1 MDSFRGKKGALR
13 NYQKK
18 LYEYQEHEAETLIDI
33 AVIYLEDDQFEKAL
47 QNLQEALKTYEKL
60 NYLEGEAYTYDLIG
74 DTYLTTRNTKKALE
88 NYQKALKIYADID
101 SDLESEMEEKIREV
115 KQIETALNT
124 DKEVT
129 GSLVPEDF
137 IDELE
142 EKENTSIESLNNKP
156 DSDDENLIQAKKDLN
171 FDLKKLASE
180 IEEIILLLDQSEL
193 YSLYYNDP
201 HSHEMLQEALKSA
214 EIIEDWDGQGII
226 HLMMGENYLKLEN
239 SVDSLKQFQ
248 SALKIFENHSN
259 KKGEAIS
266 LLLIGALYYIFDK
279 KDEMY
284 MFFRNSLNIL
294 HEHNFKKEENRAIK
308 FIEMLSN

>member
-1 MDSFRGKKGALR
+1 MR

-33 AVIYLEDDQFEKAL
+33 AVIYLEDDEFLKAL

-60 NYLEGEAYTYDLIG
+60 NYLEGEAYTHDLIG

-88 NYQKALKIYADID
+88 HYQKAFKLYADID
-101 SDLESEMEEKIREV
+101 SSMENEMGEKIREV

-124 DKEVT
+124 NTEEAE
-129 GSLVPEDF
+129 SFVPEDF

-142 EKENTSIESLNNKP
+142 ENENTSIDSLNP
-156 DSDDENLIQAKKDLN
+156 TPTDSEDENLIKKVKKDSN
-171 FDLKKLASE
+171 FDLKELSSE

-201 HSHEMLQEALKSA
+201 HSQEMLQEALKSA
-214 EIIEDWDGQGII
+214 EIIEDWDGQGTL
-226 HLMMGENYLKLEN
+226 HLMLGNTYLKLEN
-239 SVDSLKQFQ
+239 SLDSLKQFQ
-248 SALKIFENHSN
+248 SALKIFETHAN

-266 LLLIGALYYIFDK
+266 LLLIGALYFIFDK
-279 KDEMY
+279 KNEMY
-284 MFFRNSLNIL
+284 MFFRKSLNIF
-294 HEHNFKKEENRAIK
+294 HKHNFKKEEEMAIK
-308 FIEMLSN
+308 FIEILSN